1 MSRYETISWRD
12 LPGNKYTKAL
22 DPAML
27 TERGC
32 ITLGKVRHCHDPV
45 GKMCNVVYDRD
56 YLIQFL
62 IRRFL
67 ISISPLGKEV
77 VDELVNEAWN
87 ELHGAT
93 SSSDELKSVA
103 S

>member
-12 LPGNKYTKAL
+12 LPGNKWSKSL
-22 DPAML
+22 DPAMT

-32 ITLGKVRHCHDPV
+32 ITLGKVRHCHEPQ
-45 GKMCNVVYDRD
+45 GTMCNVVYDRG

-67 ISISPLGKEV
+67 IPISPLGREV
-77 VDELVNEAWN
+77 VDELINEAWD
-87 ELHGAT
+87 ELHGFAEEPVST
-93 SSSDELKSVA
+93 ANVA

>member
-12 LPGNKYTKAL
+12 LPGNKWSKSL

-32 ITLGKVRHCHDPV
+32 ITLGKVRHSSEPQ
-45 GKMCNVVYDRD
+45 GTMCNVIYDRD

-67 ISISPLGKEV
+67 MSISPLGKEV

-87 ELHGAT
+87 ELHGVT
-93 SSSDELKSVA
+93 GNTGKVISKA